1 MLAHV
6 PFDSNLKR
14 SIIVV
19 NHPELENTIRIYVKG
34 APELVVNNCFNTYN
48 AEGDKVP
55 FSDYEREYLL
65 NDIMRPRMTSKS
77 FRVFGFSIA
86 DLTPS

>member
-34 APELVVNNCFNTYN
+34 APEIVIPKCKSTYGRDDYGN
-48 AEGDKVP
+48 VHKVP
-55 FSDYEREYLL
+55 MQQRDSAEMIEIFD
-65 NDIMRPRMTSKS
+65 D
-77 FRVFGFSIA
+77 
-86 DLTPS
+86 

>member
-34 APELVVNNCFNTYN
+34 APEKVVQIAQNCYDRDGN
-48 AEGDKVP
+48 KVP
-55 FSDYEREYLL
+55 FSDYDK
-65 NDIMRPRMTSKS
+65 N
-77 FRVFGFSIA
+77 
-86 DLTPS
+86 